1 MQVFR
6 IWIALGAVIG
16 ALAVGMA
23 AYAAHAPIDPARARS
38 LASAVQMQGWHA
50 LALVAVGLFGLTLA
64 PGSGL
69 LVHAAAALLTVGVL
83 LFCGAVY
90 APLFGGPALGMVAPT
105 GGTLLMIGW
114 LVFAV
119 AALRG

>member
-6 IWIALGAVIG
+6 LWLAAG
-16 ALAVGMA
+16 ALLGGLAVAAA
-23 AYAAHAPIDPARARS
+23 AYAAHAPIDPARARA

-50 LALVAVGLFGLTLA
+50 LALVAVGLL
-64 PGSGL
+64 GL
-69 LVHAAAALLTVGVL
+69 LLPGGALLHAAAALFLLGVL

-90 APLFGGPALGMVAPT
+90 VPLFGGPSLGMTAPV
-105 GGTLLMIGW
+105 GGTALMLGW
-114 LVFAV
+114 LALAV